1 MTRIKRD
8 KEHSSLE
15 TWLIRYSGR
24 KLLKA
29 SCTKL
34 PSVNF
39 NITLRLSI
47 NLIYPTMTSFSTII
61 MQHIFFL
68 CFDTTGNIPAKEFV
82 GGIKPKGEWVFFI
95 PRGKGALINCS
106 TQRSKLTLAQKNL
119 LFIWTSFIVH
129 QLWKNFLFLR
139 ENIKTAENSISFLS
153 IKPLDK

>member
-39 NITLRLSI
+39 SITLRLSI

>member
-61 MQHIFFL
+61 MQYIFFHWEY
-68 CFDTTGNIPAKEFV
+68 PSKEFV